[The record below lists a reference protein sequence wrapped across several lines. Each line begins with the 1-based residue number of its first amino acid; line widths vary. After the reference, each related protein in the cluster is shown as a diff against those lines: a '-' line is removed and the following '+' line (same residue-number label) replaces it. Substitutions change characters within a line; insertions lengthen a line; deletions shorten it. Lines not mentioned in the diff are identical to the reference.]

1 MVHVLASLR
10 IKEGHLAEFLEIFK
24 ANVPHVLKEK
34 GCIEY
39 IPAIDLPTDIS
50 AQAVDP
56 NLVTVIEKWESLAA
70 LKDHA
75 VAPHM
80 QAYEKKVKDILEGV
94 SLKILA

>member
-24 ANVPHVLKEK
+24 ANVHHVLKEK

-39 IPAIDLPTDIS
+39 IPAIDLPTYIS
-50 AQAVDP
+50 AQAVDQ
-56 NLVTVIEKWESLAA
+56 NMVSVIEKWESLAA

-75 VAPHM
+75 VAAHM